1 MCLYRTSQFAP
12 TVANITAYNSAFR
25 FKHLKGNIGGRIMGK
40 EYSKEAFIEH
50 RQQQINEILGKLEEG
65 VHQVFTSE
73 NYIKYLETFSKF
85 HDYSFNNIIL
95 ILMQCPQASFV
106 ASYQDWNKK
115 FERVVKKGEHGIKIL
130 VPTPKKITI
139 DQEVN
144 NPDGSTSI
152 QQVESKRLYFKPG
165 YVYDISQTIGKELP
179 SLTRNLEYNSNVLSK
194 LINLLFASS
203 QIPITY
209 DYNLKEKDANGYYN
223 LTEKK
228 IYLKSSL
235 SDLHKLK
242 TIIHEYSHFLQETQY
257 QKQTHDYT
265 RNTKEVIAESTA
277 FCVIEMLNN
286 SLNISKL
293 SSEEYSFGYI
303 AGWGSRDLKELK
315 QTLNIIS
322 KISNSIFEWISKQFV
337 VA

>member
-1 MCLYRTSQFAP
+1 MSK
-12 TVANITAYNSAFR
+12 N
-25 FKHLKGNIGGRIMGK
+25 
-40 EYSKEAFIEH
+40 YSKEAFIEQ
-50 RQQQINEILGKLEEG
+50 RQQQMTEILKNLEEG
-65 VHQVFTSE
+65 VRQVFTSE
-73 NYIKYLETFSKF
+73 NYIRYLETFSKF

-95 ILMQCPQASFV
+95 ILMQFPQASFV

-115 FERVVKKGEHGIKIL
+115 FERIVKKGEHGIKIL
-130 VPTPKKITI
+130 VPTPKKITVEK
-139 DQEVN
+139 EVS
-144 NPDGSTSI
+144 NPDGTTSI
-152 QQVESKRLYFKPG
+152 EQVNTKRLYFKPG
-165 YVYDISQTIGKELP
+165 YVYDVSQTTGKELP
-179 SLTRNLEYNSNVLSK
+179 SLTRNLEYNSNSLKK

-209 DYNLKEKDANGYYN
+209 DYALKEHDANGYYN
-223 LTEKK
+223 VVERK

-257 QKQTHDYT
+257 QEQTHEYT

-277 FCVIEMLNN
+277 FCVIEMLNI

-315 QTLNIIS
+315 QTLSLIS
-322 KISNSIFEWISKQFV
+322 EISNSIFGWISKQFV
-337 VA
+337 VE